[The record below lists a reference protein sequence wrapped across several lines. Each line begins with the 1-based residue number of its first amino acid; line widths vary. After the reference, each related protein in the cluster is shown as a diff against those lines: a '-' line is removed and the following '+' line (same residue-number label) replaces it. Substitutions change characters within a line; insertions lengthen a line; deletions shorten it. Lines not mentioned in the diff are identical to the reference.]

1 MFDFEDDPLN
11 AAGEL
16 EDAGYTSPFDEA
28 AATAAPEDATEP
40 PPQLE
45 FGEVPPAKKKR
56 SHSKKGAKPSGA
68 RRGRPPGGGGKAAR
82 SHSAP
87 VKGPPAPTAPATPP
101 QTAPEPTGALQ
112 PAQLAPLLKKLDSML
127 AERLGTEPLTDAESS
142 EGAQVLA
149 PIIHHYMPMITESEA
164 PWMPGAVWVLLV
176 YGPRFMDRAQPA
188 RASAPAQESATP
200 SAATFR
206 TPNDSPSPAAA
217 APTITPAA
225 TAPVF
230 VNPLDDQPYVPPQ
243 GLPG

>member
-1 MFDFEDDPLN
+1 MFDFDDSPDAPEERD
-11 AAGEL
+11 AAY
-16 EDAGYTSPFDEA
+16 ASPFDEA
-28 AATAAPEDATEP
+28 AAAAAPEDATEP

-45 FGEVPPAKKKR
+45 FGEVPAKKKR
-56 SHSKKGAKPSGA
+56 SHSKKGSKPSGA
-68 RRGRPPGGGGKAAR
+68 RRGRPPGGGAKAAR
-82 SHSAP
+82 AHSAP

-101 QTAPEPTGALQ
+101 QAASQPTGALQ

-149 PIIHHYMPMITESEA
+149 PIIHHYMPMITESDA

-188 RASAPAQESATP
+188 PASAPAQESVTQ

-206 TPNDSPSPAAA
+206 TPNDAPSPAAA
-217 APTITPAA
+217 TPPVTPAA

-230 VNPLDDQPYVPPQ
+230 VNPLADQPYIAPA